1 MRSRVDADLDA
12 DVDADMDADAD
23 TDVVSSAC
31 VRSAYLPGTGTST
44 VR

>member
-1 MRSRVDADLDA
+1 MRRVDADA
-12 DVDADMDADAD
+12 DVDADTDA
-23 TDVVSSAC
+23 DVVSSAR